1 MPTRELDDELL
12 SKENE
17 MLQQRRPRS
26 KNSISE
32 ADENMNSD
40 MNSNYMDDNNN
51 SPSSSMLKKRN
62 KSCLNVESDDLPSLD
77 DSPDQLDCPGL
88 AASAVTY
95 KLD

>member
-1 MPTRELDDELL
+1 
-12 SKENE
+12 

-40 MNSNYMDDNNN
+40 VNSNYMDDNNN
-51 SPSSSMLKKRN
+51 SPSSSGLTKRN
-62 KSCLNVESDDLPSLD
+62 KSSLNVETEDLPSAD
-77 DSPDQLDCPGL
+77 DSPDQPECPGL
-88 AASAVTY
+88 ATSAVTY

>member
-1 MPTRELDDELL
+1 
-12 SKENE
+12 

-40 MNSNYMDDNNN
+40 MNSNYMEDYNN
-51 SPSSSMLKKRN
+51 SPSTSVLKKRN
-62 KSCLNVESDDLPSLD
+62 KSSLNVETDDLPSVD
-77 DSPDQLDCPGL
+77 GSSPDQRDCPGL
-88 AASAVTY
+88 ATSAVTY